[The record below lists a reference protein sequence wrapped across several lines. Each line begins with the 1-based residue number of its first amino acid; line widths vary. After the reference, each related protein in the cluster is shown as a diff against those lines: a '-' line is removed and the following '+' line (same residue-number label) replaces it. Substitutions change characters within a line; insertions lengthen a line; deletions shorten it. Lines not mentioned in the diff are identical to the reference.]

1 MFDEGIINI
10 LLAYSEY
17 FSKSNFIIYGLRL
30 LGWVFI
36 KGLGFLVDKLEDV
49 VKSVTV
55 VTDFFN
61 SPEITNLINKF
72 RPLLYLLFVASII
85 FIGYQLVIN
94 KKFDRSKVPMNIILA
109 LCIIVVMPLAM
120 SKANILTNKVIGEIQ
135 GESQFSDQIISNN
148 VTDLYLLDQANFPIK
163 NDGTVGDI
171 DPKNNIGNNITKINP
186 IEEIDRDKVKNKKV
200 FENEILFDSKGV
212 AKLNKIV
219 GLFKWD
225 DEYYRY
231 HINYMTIIVT
241 LLITAFVMIFTSVKM
256 IKLSIELAFSKVMTT
271 FVAVADLSNGQRMRQ
286 SVNGIISIF
295 VAMISTMLMLK
306 LYILGTAYLS
316 DKISGIGTI
325 CAMLG
330 CAIFVIDGPN
340 YIEKMFGVDAGL
352 SSVWKTVMGINSA
365 MDILGKLGNATT
377 EMMKKA
383 GAGIT
388 NAGAFLAGMTSEA
401 MNQSLDEQIEN
412 DKQKDNDNKGESLE
426 QQMQKEGLSGERSSE
441 NENVNNSDT
450 KENEDYN
457 GVDENLDISNSENG
471 NETLNSN
478 MENEG
483 NNNQSNLE
491 DEINA
496 NNLVEKED
504 DNNVSGNQELSNNSD
519 NSSFENSNKTLEDD
533 INEANNNNIN
543 NGNEGFGEN
552 NINGNEVL
560 GENNNSIDNGSS
572 SLESEIENS
581 NLNSET
587 LGMNNLD
594 TDSLREDNGAIEM
607 EIGSGSSINDSIE
620 GNLKNGDIGGESLDN
635 NIDST
640 SRLGNEDI
648 SNQEKIDDKV
658 DEKAKEE
665 VEMNNPNIGY
675 KNPVEN
681 RNIYDVLKDKLIGNE
696 TLNDTKIKLSRSYE
710 IGKNTTRDINKFINK
725 KKKGDE

>member
-1 MFDEGIINI
+1 MKNDVIDI

-17 FSKSNFIIYGLRL
+17 FSKSNFIIYGFRL

-36 KGLGFLVDKLEDV
+36 KFLGFLVDKLEDV
-49 VKSVTV
+49 VRSVIV

-72 RPLLYLLFVASII
+72 RPLLYLLLVASII

-94 KKFDRSKVPMNIILA
+94 KKFDRSKLPMNIILA
-109 LCIIVVMPLAM
+109 LCIIIVMPLAM

-135 GESQFSDQIISNN
+135 GESQFSDQIINNN

-163 NDGTVGDI
+163 DDGTVGDI
-171 DPKNNIGNNITKINP
+171 DPKNNVGNNITKINP
-186 IEEIDRDKVKNKKV
+186 IEEIDRDKVNNKKV
-200 FENEILFDSKGV
+200 FENEIIFDSKGE

-352 SSVWKTVMGINSA
+352 SSVWRTVMGINSA
-365 MDILGKLGNATT
+365 MDILGKLGNTT
-377 EMMKKA
+377 SEMMKKA
-383 GAGIT
+383 GDGIA

-412 DKQKDNDNKGESLE
+412 DKSKGSDNKGESLE
-426 QQMQKEGLSGERSSE
+426 QQMQKEGLSGEKSSE
-441 NENVNNSDT
+441 NENINNSDT
-450 KENEDYN
+450 KENEDDN
-457 GVDENLDISNSENG
+457 GLDENLDISNSENG

-478 MENEG
+478 MEDEG
-483 NNNQSNLE
+483 NNNQSTLE
-491 DEINA
+491 DEMKA

-504 DNNVSGNQELSNNSD
+504 DNNINGNQELSNNSD
-519 NSSFENSNKTLEDD
+519 NSSSESSAQTLEDD

-543 NGNEGFGEN
+543 GNEA
-552 NINGNEVL
+552 L
-560 GENNNSIDNGSS
+560 GDTNNSIDEGLS
-572 SLESEIENS
+572 SLESEVENS

-587 LGMNNLD
+587 SGINNLD
-594 TDSLREDNGAIEM
+594 AESLGGDNGGIESQLD
-607 EIGSGSSINDSIE
+607 SGNSINDSIE
-620 GNLKNGDIGGESLDN
+620 DNLKNGDIGSEGLDNN

-658 DEKAKEE
+658 DEKAKAE

-681 RNIYDVLKDKLIGNE
+681 RNIYDVLKDKLTGSE
-696 TLNDTKIKLSRSYE
+696 TINDTKIKLGRSYE

-725 KKKGDE
+725 KKKGDK

>member
-1 MFDEGIINI
+1 MGSESIIKI
-10 LLAYSEY
+10 LLVYSEY

-36 KGLGFLVDKLEDV
+36 KFLGFLVDKLEDV

-61 SPEITNLINKF
+61 SPEITNLINRF
-72 RPLLYLLFVASII
+72 RPLLYLLLVASII

-94 KKFDRSKVPMNIILA
+94 KKFDRSKLPMNIILA

-163 NDGTVGDI
+163 DDGTVGDI
-171 DPKNNIGNNITKINP
+171 DPKNNIGNNITRINP
-186 IEEIDRDKVKNKKV
+186 IEEIDRDKVNNKKV
-200 FENEILFDSKGV
+200 FENEIIFDSKGE

-352 SSVWKTVMGINSA
+352 SSVWRTVMGINSA
-365 MDILGKLGNATT
+365 MDILGKLGNTT
-377 EMMKKA
+377 SEMMKKA
-383 GAGIT
+383 GDGIA

-412 DKQKDNDNKGESLE
+412 DKQKDSDNNGESLE
-426 QQMQKEGLSGERSSE
+426 QQMQKEGLNGEKSSE
-441 NENVNNSDT
+441 NDNVNNSDT
-450 KENEDYN
+450 KEKEDDN
-457 GVDENLDISNSENG
+457 GLDENLDISNSENG

-478 MENEG
+478 MEDEG
-483 NNNQSNLE
+483 NNNQSTLE
-491 DEINA
+491 DEMKS

-504 DNNVSGNQELSNNSD
+504 DNNINGNQELSNNSD
-519 NSSFENSNKTLEDD
+519 NSSSESSAQTLEDD

-543 NGNEGFGEN
+543 GNEA
-552 NINGNEVL
+552 L
-560 GENNNSIDNGSS
+560 GDTNNSIDDGLS

-587 LGMNNLD
+587 SGINNLD
-594 TDSLREDNGAIEM
+594 DESLGGDNGGIESQLD
-607 EIGSGSSINDSIE
+607 SGNFINDSIE
-620 GNLKNGDIGGESLDN
+620 DNLKNGDIGSEGLDNN

-640 SRLGNEDI
+640 SKLGNEDI
-648 SNQEKIDDKV
+648 SSQEKIDDKV

-681 RNIYDVLKDKLIGNE
+681 RNIYDVLKDKLTGSE
-696 TLNDTKIKLSRSYE
+696 TINDTKIKLGRSYE

-725 KKKGDE
+725 KKKGDK

>member
-1 MFDEGIINI
+1 MGSESIIKI
-10 LLAYSEY
+10 LLVYSEY

-36 KGLGFLVDKLEDV
+36 KFLGFLVDKLEDV

-61 SPEITNLINKF
+61 SPEITNLINRF
-72 RPLLYLLFVASII
+72 RPLLYLLLVASII

-94 KKFDRSKVPMNIILA
+94 KKFDRSKLPMNIILA

-163 NDGTVGDI
+163 DDGTVGDI

-186 IEEIDRDKVKNKKV
+186 IEEIDRDKVNNKKV
-200 FENEILFDSKGV
+200 FENEIIFDSKGE

-352 SSVWKTVMGINSA
+352 SSVWRTVMGINSA
-365 MDILGKLGNATT
+365 MDILGKLGNTT
-377 EMMKKA
+377 SEMMKKA
-383 GAGIT
+383 GDGIA

-412 DKQKDNDNKGESLE
+412 DKQKDSDNNGESLE
-426 QQMQKEGLSGERSSE
+426 QQMQKEGLNGE
-441 NENVNNSDT
+441 NDNINNSDT
-450 KENEDYN
+450 KEKEDDN
-457 GVDENLDISNSENG
+457 GLGENLDISNSENG
-471 NETLNSN
+471 NEALNSN
-478 MENEG
+478 IEDEG
-483 NNNQSNLE
+483 NNNQSTLE
-491 DEINA
+491 DEMNT

-504 DNNVSGNQELSNNSD
+504 DNNINGNQELSNNSD
-519 NSSFENSNKTLEDD
+519 NSSSESSAQTLEDD

-543 NGNEGFGEN
+543 GNEA
-552 NINGNEVL
+552 L
-560 GENNNSIDNGSS
+560 GDTNNSIDDGLS
-572 SLESEIENS
+572 SLESEVENS

-587 LGMNNLD
+587 SGINNLD
-594 TDSLREDNGAIEM
+594 AESLGGDNGGIESQLD
-607 EIGSGSSINDSIE
+607 SGNSINDSIE
-620 GNLKNGDIGGESLDN
+620 DNLKNGDIGSEGLDNN

-658 DEKAKEE
+658 DERAKAE

-681 RNIYDVLKDKLIGNE
+681 RNIYDVLKDKLTGNE
-696 TLNDTKIKLSRSYE
+696 TLNDTKIKLGRSYE

-725 KKKGDE
+725 KKKGDK

>member
-1 MFDEGIINI
+1 MYEDKIVNI

-17 FSKSNFIIYGLRL
+17 FSKSNFIIYGFRL
-30 LGWVFI
+30 VGWVFI

-72 RPLLYLLFVASII
+72 SPLLYLLLVASII

-94 KKFDRSKVPMNIILA
+94 KKFDRSKLPMNIILA

-163 NDGTVGDI
+163 DDGTVGDI
-171 DPKNNIGNNITKINP
+171 DVKNNVGNNITKINP
-186 IEEIDRDKVKNKKV
+186 IEEIDRDKVNNKKV
-200 FENEILFDSKGV
+200 FENEIIFDSNGE
-212 AKLNKIV
+212 ANLNKIV

-352 SSVWKTVMGINSA
+352 SSVWRTVMGINSA
-365 MDILGKLGNATT
+365 MDILGKLGNTT
-377 EMMKKA
+377 SEMVKKA
-383 GAGIT
+383 GDGIA

-401 MNQSLDEQIEN
+401 MNQSLDDQIEN
-412 DKQKDNDNKGESLE
+412 DKQKDSDNNGESLE
-426 QQMQKEGLSGERSSE
+426 QQMQKEGLNGEKSSE
-441 NENVNNSDT
+441 NDNVNNSDT
-450 KENEDYN
+450 KEKEDDN
-457 GVDENLDISNSENG
+457 GLDENLDISNSENG

-478 MENEG
+478 MEDEG
-483 NNNQSNLE
+483 NNNQSTLE
-491 DEINA
+491 DEMKS

-504 DNNVSGNQELSNNSD
+504 DNNINGNQELSNNSD
-519 NSSFENSNKTLEDD
+519 NSSSESSAQTLEDE

-543 NGNEGFGEN
+543 GNEA
-552 NINGNEVL
+552 L
-560 GENNNSIDNGSS
+560 GDTNNSIDDGLS

-581 NLNSET
+581 NLNSEA

-594 TDSLREDNGAIEM
+594 DESLGGDNGGIESQLD
-607 EIGSGSSINDSIE
+607 SGNSINDSIE
-620 GNLKNGDIGGESLDN
+620 DNLKNVDIGSESLDN

-681 RNIYDVLKDKLIGNE
+681 RNIYDVLKDKLTGSE
-696 TLNDTKIKLSRSYE
+696 TINDTKIKLGRSYE

-725 KKKGDE
+725 KKKGDK

>member
-1 MFDEGIINI
+1 MGSESIIKI
-10 LLAYSEY
+10 LLVYSEY

-36 KGLGFLVDKLEDV
+36 KFLGFLVDKLEDV

-61 SPEITNLINKF
+61 SPEITNLINRF
-72 RPLLYLLFVASII
+72 RPLLYLLLVASII

-94 KKFDRSKVPMNIILA
+94 KKFDRSKLPMNIILA

-163 NDGTVGDI
+163 DDGTVGDI

-186 IEEIDRDKVKNKKV
+186 IEEIDRDKVNNKKV
-200 FENEILFDSKGV
+200 FENEIIFDSKGE

-352 SSVWKTVMGINSA
+352 SSVWRTVMGINSA
-365 MDILGKLGNATT
+365 MDILGKLGNTT
-377 EMMKKA
+377 SEMMKKA
-383 GAGIT
+383 GNGIA

-412 DKQKDNDNKGESLE
+412 DKQKDSDNNGESLE
-426 QQMQKEGLSGERSSE
+426 QQMQKEGLNGE
-441 NENVNNSDT
+441 NDNINNSDT
-450 KENEDYN
+450 KEKEDDN
-457 GVDENLDISNSENG
+457 GLGENLDISNSENG
-471 NETLNSN
+471 NEALNSN
-478 MENEG
+478 IEDEG
-483 NNNQSNLE
+483 NNNQSTLE
-491 DEINA
+491 DEMNT

-504 DNNVSGNQELSNNSD
+504 DNNINGNQELSNNSD
-519 NSSFENSNKTLEDD
+519 NSSSESSAQTLEDD

-543 NGNEGFGEN
+543 GNEA
-552 NINGNEVL
+552 L
-560 GENNNSIDNGSS
+560 GDTNNSIDDGLS
-572 SLESEIENS
+572 SLESEVENS

-587 LGMNNLD
+587 SGINNLD
-594 TDSLREDNGAIEM
+594 AESLGGDNGGIESQLD
-607 EIGSGSSINDSIE
+607 SGNSINDSIE
-620 GNLKNGDIGGESLDN
+620 DNLKNGDIGSEGLDNN

-658 DEKAKEE
+658 DERAKAE

-681 RNIYDVLKDKLIGNE
+681 RNIYDVLKDKLTGNE
-696 TLNDTKIKLSRSYE
+696 TLNDTKIKLGRSYE

-725 KKKGDE
+725 KKKGDK

>member
-1 MFDEGIINI
+1 MYEDKIVNI

-17 FSKSNFIIYGLRL
+17 FSKSNFIIYGFRL
-30 LGWVFI
+30 VGWVFI

-72 RPLLYLLFVASII
+72 SPLLYLLLVASII

-94 KKFDRSKVPMNIILA
+94 KKFDRSKLPMNIILS

-163 NDGTVGDI
+163 DNGTVGDI

-186 IEEIDRDKVKNKKV
+186 IEEIDRDKVNNKKV
-200 FENEILFDSKGV
+200 FENEIIFDSKGE

-352 SSVWKTVMGINSA
+352 SSVWRTVMGINSA
-365 MDILGKLGNATT
+365 MDILGKLGNTT
-377 EMMKKA
+377 SEMMKKA
-383 GAGIT
+383 GDGIA

-412 DKQKDNDNKGESLE
+412 DKQKDSDNNGESLE
-426 QQMQKEGLSGERSSE
+426 QQMQKEGLNGE
-441 NENVNNSDT
+441 NDNINNSDT
-450 KENEDYN
+450 KEKEDDN
-457 GVDENLDISNSENG
+457 GLGENLDISNSENG
-471 NETLNSN
+471 NEALNSN
-478 MENEG
+478 MEDEG
-483 NNNQSNLE
+483 NNNQSTLE
-491 DEINA
+491 DEMNT

-504 DNNVSGNQELSNNSD
+504 DNNINGNQELSNNSD
-519 NSSFENSNKTLEDD
+519 NSSSESSAQTLEDD

-543 NGNEGFGEN
+543 GNEA
-552 NINGNEVL
+552 L
-560 GENNNSIDNGSS
+560 GDTNNSIDDGLS
-572 SLESEIENS
+572 SLESEVENS

-587 LGMNNLD
+587 SGINNLD
-594 TDSLREDNGAIEM
+594 AESLGGDNGGIESQLD
-607 EIGSGSSINDSIE
+607 SGNSINDSIE
-620 GNLKNGDIGGESLDN
+620 DNLKNGDIGSEGLDNN

-658 DEKAKEE
+658 DERAKAE

-681 RNIYDVLKDKLIGNE
+681 RNIYDVLKDKLTGNE
-696 TLNDTKIKLSRSYE
+696 TLNDTKIKLGRSYE

-725 KKKGDE
+725 KKKGDK

>member
-1 MFDEGIINI
+1 MKNDVIDI

-17 FSKSNFIIYGLRL
+17 FSKSNFIIYGFRL
-30 LGWVFI
+30 VGWFII

-61 SPEITNLINKF
+61 SPEIANLINKF
-72 RPLLYLLFVASII
+72 RPLLYLLLVASII

-94 KKFDRSKVPMNIILA
+94 KKFDRSKLPMNIILA

-163 NDGTVGDI
+163 DDGTVGDI
-171 DPKNNIGNNITKINP
+171 DPKNNVGNNITKINP
-186 IEEIDRDKVKNKKV
+186 IEEIDRDKVNNKKV
-200 FENEILFDSKGV
+200 FENEIMFDSKGE

-352 SSVWKTVMGINSA
+352 SSVWRTVMGINSA
-365 MDILGKLGNATT
+365 MDILGKLGNTT
-377 EMMKKA
+377 SEMMKKA
-383 GAGIT
+383 GDGIA

-412 DKQKDNDNKGESLE
+412 DKQKDSDNNGESLE
-426 QQMQKEGLSGERSSE
+426 QQMQKEGLNGEKSSE
-441 NENVNNSDT
+441 NDNVNNSDT
-450 KENEDYN
+450 KEKEDDN
-457 GVDENLDISNSENG
+457 GLDENLDISNSENG

-478 MENEG
+478 MEDEG
-483 NNNQSNLE
+483 NNNQSTLE
-491 DEINA
+491 DEMKS

-504 DNNVSGNQELSNNSD
+504 DNNINGNQELSNNSD
-519 NSSFENSNKTLEDD
+519 NSSSESSAQTLEDD

-543 NGNEGFGEN
+543 GNEA
-552 NINGNEVL
+552 L
-560 GENNNSIDNGSS
+560 GDTNNSIDDGLS

-587 LGMNNLD
+587 SGINNLD
-594 TDSLREDNGAIEM
+594 DESLGGDNGGIESQLD
-607 EIGSGSSINDSIE
+607 SGNFINDSIE
-620 GNLKNGDIGGESLDN
+620 DNLKNGDIGSEGLDNN

-640 SRLGNEDI
+640 SKLGNEDI
-648 SNQEKIDDKV
+648 SSQEKIDDKV

-681 RNIYDVLKDKLIGNE
+681 RNIYDVLKDKLTGSE
-696 TLNDTKIKLSRSYE
+696 TINDTKIKLGRSYE

-725 KKKGDE
+725 KKKGDK

>member
-1 MFDEGIINI
+1 MKNDVIDI

-17 FSKSNFIIYGLRL
+17 FSKSNFIIYGFRL
-30 LGWVFI
+30 VGWVFI
-36 KGLGFLVDKLEDV
+36 KGLGYLVDKLEDV

-61 SPEITNLINKF
+61 SPEIANLINKF
-72 RPLLYLLFVASII
+72 RPLLYLLLVASII

-94 KKFDRSKVPMNIILA
+94 KKFDRSKLPMNIILA

-148 VTDLYLLDQANFPIK
+148 VTDLYLLEQANFPIK
-163 NDGTVGDI
+163 DDGTVGDI
-171 DPKNNIGNNITKINP
+171 DPKNNVGNNITKINP
-186 IEEIDRDKVKNKKV
+186 IEEIDRDKVNNKKV
-200 FENEILFDSKGV
+200 FENEIIFDSKGE

-352 SSVWKTVMGINSA
+352 SSVWRTVMGINSA
-365 MDILGKLGNATT
+365 MDILGKLGNTT
-377 EMMKKA
+377 SEMMKKA
-383 GAGIT
+383 GDGIT

-412 DKQKDNDNKGESLE
+412 DKSKGSDNKGESLE
-426 QQMQKEGLSGERSSE
+426 QQMQKEGLNGEKSSE

-450 KENEDYN
+450 KEKEDDN
-457 GVDENLDISNSENG
+457 GLDENLDISNSENG

-478 MENEG
+478 MEDEG
-483 NNNQSNLE
+483 NNNQSTLE
-491 DEINA
+491 DEMKA

-504 DNNVSGNQELSNNSD
+504 DNNINGNQELSNNSD
-519 NSSFENSNKTLEDD
+519 NSSSESSAQTLEDD

-543 NGNEGFGEN
+543 GNEA
-552 NINGNEVL
+552 L
-560 GENNNSIDNGSS
+560 GDTNNSIDEGSS
-572 SLESEIENS
+572 SLESEIENG

-587 LGMNNLD
+587 SGMNNLD
-594 TDSLREDNGAIEM
+594 TESLGLDDGGIESQLDSGN
-607 EIGSGSSINDSIE
+607 SINASIE
-620 GNLKNGDIGGESLDN
+620 DNLKNGDIGSESLDNN

-681 RNIYDVLKDKLIGNE
+681 RNIYDVLKDKLTGSE
-696 TLNDTKIKLSRSYE
+696 TINDTKIKLSRSYE

-725 KKKGDE
+725 KKKGDK

>member
-1 MFDEGIINI
+1 MGSESIIKI
-10 LLAYSEY
+10 LLVYSEY

-36 KGLGFLVDKLEDV
+36 KFLGFLVDKLEDV

-61 SPEITNLINKF
+61 SPEITNLINRF
-72 RPLLYLLFVASII
+72 RPLLYLLLVASII

-94 KKFDRSKVPMNIILA
+94 KKFDRSKLPMNIILA

-163 NDGTVGDI
+163 DNGTVGDI

-186 IEEIDRDKVKNKKV
+186 IEEIDRDKVNNKKV
-200 FENEILFDSKGV
+200 FENEIIFDSKGE

-352 SSVWKTVMGINSA
+352 SSVWRTVMGINSA
-365 MDILGKLGNATT
+365 MDILGKLGNTT
-377 EMMKKA
+377 SEMMKKA
-383 GAGIT
+383 GDGIA

-412 DKQKDNDNKGESLE
+412 DKQKDSDNNGESLE
-426 QQMQKEGLSGERSSE
+426 QQMQKEGLNGE
-441 NENVNNSDT
+441 NDNINNSDT
-450 KENEDYN
+450 KEKEDDN
-457 GVDENLDISNSENG
+457 GLGENLDISNSENG
-471 NETLNSN
+471 NEALNSN
-478 MENEG
+478 MEDEG
-483 NNNQSNLE
+483 NNNQSTLE
-491 DEINA
+491 DEMNT

-504 DNNVSGNQELSNNSD
+504 DNNINGNQELSNNSD
-519 NSSFENSNKTLEDD
+519 NSSSESSAQTLEDD

-543 NGNEGFGEN
+543 GNEA
-552 NINGNEVL
+552 L
-560 GENNNSIDNGSS
+560 GDTNNSIDDGLS
-572 SLESEIENS
+572 SLESEVENS

-587 LGMNNLD
+587 SGINNLD
-594 TDSLREDNGAIEM
+594 DESLGVDNGGIESQLD
-607 EIGSGSSINDSIE
+607 SGNSINDSIE
-620 GNLKNGDIGGESLDN
+620 DNLKNGDIGSESLDNN

-681 RNIYDVLKDKLIGNE
+681 RNIYDVLKDKLTGSE
-696 TLNDTKIKLSRSYE
+696 TINDTKIKLSRSYE

-725 KKKGDE
+725 KKKGDK

>member
-1 MFDEGIINI
+1 MKNDVIDI

-17 FSKSNFIIYGLRL
+17 FSKSNFIIYGFRL

-36 KGLGFLVDKLEDV
+36 KFLGFLVDKLEDV
-49 VKSVTV
+49 VRSVIV

-61 SPEITNLINKF
+61 SPEITNLINRF
-72 RPLLYLLFVASII
+72 RPLLYLLLVASII
-85 FIGYQLVIN
+85 FIGYELVIN
-94 KKFDRSKVPMNIILA
+94 KKFDRSKLPMNIILA

-163 NDGTVGDI
+163 DDGTVGDI
-171 DPKNNIGNNITKINP
+171 DPKNNIGNNITRINP
-186 IEEIDRDKVKNKKV
+186 IEEIDRDKVNNKKV
-200 FENEILFDSKGV
+200 FENEIIFDSKGE

-352 SSVWKTVMGINSA
+352 SSVWRTVMGINSA
-365 MDILGKLGNATT
+365 MDILGKLGNTT
-377 EMMKKA
+377 SEMMKKA
-383 GAGIT
+383 GDGIA

-412 DKQKDNDNKGESLE
+412 DKQKDSDNNGESLE
-426 QQMQKEGLSGERSSE
+426 QQMQKEGLNGEKSSE
-441 NENVNNSDT
+441 NDNVNNSDT
-450 KENEDYN
+450 KEKEDDN
-457 GVDENLDISNSENG
+457 GLDENLDISNSENG

-478 MENEG
+478 MEDEG
-483 NNNQSNLE
+483 NNNQSTLE
-491 DEINA
+491 DEMKS

-504 DNNVSGNQELSNNSD
+504 DNNINGNQELSNNSD
-519 NSSFENSNKTLEDD
+519 NSSSESSAQTLEDD

-543 NGNEGFGEN
+543 GNEA
-552 NINGNEVL
+552 L
-560 GENNNSIDNGSS
+560 GDTNNSIDDGLS

-587 LGMNNLD
+587 SGINNLD
-594 TDSLREDNGAIEM
+594 DESLGGDNGGIESQLD
-607 EIGSGSSINDSIE
+607 SGNFINDSIE
-620 GNLKNGDIGGESLDN
+620 DNLKNGDIGSEGLDNN

-640 SRLGNEDI
+640 SKLGNEDI
-648 SNQEKIDDKV
+648 SSQEKIDDKV

-681 RNIYDVLKDKLIGNE
+681 RNIYDVLKDKLTGSE
-696 TLNDTKIKLSRSYE
+696 TINDTKIKLGRSYE
-710 IGKNTTRDINKFINK
+710 IGKNTTSDINKFINK
-725 KKKGDE
+725 KKKGDK

>member
-1 MFDEGIINI
+1 MYEDKIVNI

-17 FSKSNFIIYGLRL
+17 FSKSNFIIYGFRL
-30 LGWVFI
+30 VGWVFI

-72 RPLLYLLFVASII
+72 SPLLYLLLVASII

-94 KKFDRSKVPMNIILA
+94 KKFDRSKLPMNIILA

-163 NDGTVGDI
+163 DDGTVGDI
-171 DPKNNIGNNITKINP
+171 DVKNNVGNNITKINP
-186 IEEIDRDKVKNKKV
+186 IEEIDRDKVNNKKV
-200 FENEILFDSKGV
+200 FENEIIFDSNGE
-212 AKLNKIV
+212 ANLNKIV

-352 SSVWKTVMGINSA
+352 SSVWRTVMGINSA
-365 MDILGKLGNATT
+365 MDILGKLGNTT
-377 EMMKKA
+377 SEMVKKA
-383 GAGIT
+383 GDGIA

-412 DKQKDNDNKGESLE
+412 DKQKDSDNNGESLE
-426 QQMQKEGLSGERSSE
+426 QQMQKEGLNGEKSSE
-441 NENVNNSDT
+441 NDNVNNSDT
-450 KENEDYN
+450 KEKEDDN
-457 GVDENLDISNSENG
+457 GLDENLDISNSENG

-478 MENEG
+478 MEDEG
-483 NNNQSNLE
+483 NNNQSTLE
-491 DEINA
+491 DEMKS

-504 DNNVSGNQELSNNSD
+504 DNNINGNQELSNNSD
-519 NSSFENSNKTLEDD
+519 NSSSESSAQTLEDD

-543 NGNEGFGEN
+543 GNEA
-552 NINGNEVL
+552 L
-560 GENNNSIDNGSS
+560 GDTNNSIDDGLS

-581 NLNSET
+581 NLNSEA

-594 TDSLREDNGAIEM
+594 DESLGGDNGGIESQLD
-607 EIGSGSSINDSIE
+607 SGNSINDSIE
-620 GNLKNGDIGGESLDN
+620 DNLKNGDIGSESLDN

-681 RNIYDVLKDKLIGNE
+681 RNIYDVLKDKLTGSE
-696 TLNDTKIKLSRSYE
+696 TINDTKIKLGRSYE

-725 KKKGDE
+725 KKKGDK

>member
-1 MFDEGIINI
+1 MKNDVIDI

-17 FSKSNFIIYGLRL
+17 FSKSNFIIYGFRL

-36 KGLGFLVDKLEDV
+36 KFLGFLVDKLEDV
-49 VKSVTV
+49 VRSVIV

-72 RPLLYLLFVASII
+72 RPLLYLLLVASII

-94 KKFDRSKVPMNIILA
+94 KKFDRSKLPMNIILA
-109 LCIIVVMPLAM
+109 LCIIIVMPLAM

-135 GESQFSDQIISNN
+135 GESQFSDQIINNN

-163 NDGTVGDI
+163 DDGTVGDI
-171 DPKNNIGNNITKINP
+171 DPKNNVGNNITKINP
-186 IEEIDRDKVKNKKV
+186 IEEIDRDKVNNKKV
-200 FENEILFDSKGV
+200 FENEIIFDSKGE

-271 FVAVADLSNGQRMRQ
+271 FVAVADLSDGQRMRQ

-352 SSVWKTVMGINSA
+352 SSVWRTVMGINSA
-365 MDILGKLGNATT
+365 MDILGKLGNTT
-377 EMMKKA
+377 SEMMKKA
-383 GAGIT
+383 GDGIA

-412 DKQKDNDNKGESLE
+412 DKSKGSDNKGESLE
-426 QQMQKEGLSGERSSE
+426 QQMQKEGLSGEKSSE
-441 NENVNNSDT
+441 NENINNSDT
-450 KENEDYN
+450 KENEDDN
-457 GVDENLDISNSENG
+457 GLDENLDISNSENG

-478 MENEG
+478 MEDEG
-483 NNNQSNLE
+483 NNNQSTLE
-491 DEINA
+491 DEMKA

-504 DNNVSGNQELSNNSD
+504 DNNINGNQELSNNSD
-519 NSSFENSNKTLEDD
+519 NSSSESSAQTLEDD

-543 NGNEGFGEN
+543 GNEA
-552 NINGNEVL
+552 L
-560 GENNNSIDNGSS
+560 GDTNNSIDEGSS
-572 SLESEIENS
+572 SLESEIENG

-587 LGMNNLD
+587 PGMNNLD
-594 TDSLREDNGAIEM
+594 TESLGLDDVGIESQLDSGN
-607 EIGSGSSINDSIE
+607 SINDSIE
-620 GNLKNGDIGGESLDN
+620 DNLKNGDIGSESLDNN

-681 RNIYDVLKDKLIGNE
+681 RNIYDVLKDKLTGSE
-696 TLNDTKIKLSRSYE
+696 TINDTKIKLSRSYE

-725 KKKGDE
+725 KKKGDK

>member
-1 MFDEGIINI
+1 W
-10 LLAYSEY
+10 
-17 FSKSNFIIYGLRL
+17 FI
-30 LGWVFI
+30 I

-61 SPEITNLINKF
+61 SPEIANLINKF
-72 RPLLYLLFVASII
+72 RPLLYLLLVASII

-94 KKFDRSKVPMNIILA
+94 KKFDRSKLPMNIILA

-163 NDGTVGDI
+163 DDGTVGDI
-171 DPKNNIGNNITKINP
+171 DPKNNVGNNITKINP
-186 IEEIDRDKVKNKKV
+186 IEEIDRDKVNNKKV
-200 FENEILFDSKGV
+200 FENEIIFDSKGE

-271 FVAVADLSNGQRMRQ
+271 FVAVADLSNGQRIRQ

-352 SSVWKTVMGINSA
+352 SSVWRTVMGINSS
-365 MDILGKLGNATT
+365 MDILGKLGNTSS

-383 GAGIT
+383 GDGIA

-412 DKQKDNDNKGESLE
+412 DKQKDSDNNGESLE
-426 QQMQKEGLSGERSSE
+426 QQMQKEGLNGE
-441 NENVNNSDT
+441 NDNVNNSDT
-450 KENEDYN
+450 KEKEDDN
-457 GVDENLDISNSENG
+457 GLDENLDISNSENG
-471 NETLNSN
+471 NEALNSN
-478 MENEG
+478 MEDEG
-483 NNNQSNLE
+483 NNNQSTLE
-491 DEINA
+491 DEMNA

-504 DNNVSGNQELSNNSD
+504 DNNINGNQELSNNSD
-519 NSSFENSNKTLEDD
+519 NSSSESSAQTLEDD

-543 NGNEGFGEN
+543 GNEA
-552 NINGNEVL
+552 L
-560 GENNNSIDNGSS
+560 GDTNNSIDDGLS

-587 LGMNNLD
+587 SGINNLD
-594 TDSLREDNGAIEM
+594 AESLGGDNGGIESQLD
-607 EIGSGSSINDSIE
+607 SGNSINDSIE
-620 GNLKNGDIGGESLDN
+620 DNLKNGDIGSEGLDNN

-681 RNIYDVLKDKLIGNE
+681 RNIYDVLKDKLTGSE
-696 TLNDTKIKLSRSYE
+696 TINDTKIKLSRSYE

-725 KKKGDE
+725 KKKGDK

>member
-1 MFDEGIINI
+1 MYEDKIVNI

-17 FSKSNFIIYGLRL
+17 FSKSNFIIYGFRL
-30 LGWVFI
+30 VGWVFI

-72 RPLLYLLFVASII
+72 SPLLYLLLVASII

-94 KKFDRSKVPMNIILA
+94 KKFDRSKLPMNIILA

-163 NDGTVGDI
+163 DDGTVGDI
-171 DPKNNIGNNITKINP
+171 DVKNNVGNNITKINP
-186 IEEIDRDKVKNKKV
+186 IEEIDRDKVNNKKV
-200 FENEILFDSKGV
+200 FENEIIFDSNGE
-212 AKLNKIV
+212 ANLNKIV

-352 SSVWKTVMGINSA
+352 SSVWRTVMGINSA
-365 MDILGKLGNATT
+365 MDILGKLGNTT
-377 EMMKKA
+377 SEMVKKA
-383 GAGIT
+383 GDGIA

-412 DKQKDNDNKGESLE
+412 DKQKDSDNNGESLE
-426 QQMQKEGLSGERSSE
+426 QQMQKEGLNGEKSSE
-441 NENVNNSDT
+441 NDNVNNSDT
-450 KENEDYN
+450 KEKEDDN
-457 GVDENLDISNSENG
+457 GLDENLDISNSENG

-478 MENEG
+478 MEDEG
-483 NNNQSNLE
+483 NNNQSTLE
-491 DEINA
+491 DEMKS

-504 DNNVSGNQELSNNSD
+504 DNNINGNQELSNNSD
-519 NSSFENSNKTLEDD
+519 NSSSESSAQTLEDE
-533 INEANNNNIN
+533 INEANNS
-543 NGNEGFGEN
+543 
-552 NINGNEVL
+552 NINGNEAL
-560 GENNNSIDNGSS
+560 GDTNNSIDDGLS

-581 NLNSET
+581 NLNSEA

-594 TDSLREDNGAIEM
+594 DESLGGDNGGIESQLD
-607 EIGSGSSINDSIE
+607 SGNSINDSIE
-620 GNLKNGDIGGESLDN
+620 DNLKNGDIGSESLDN

-681 RNIYDVLKDKLIGNE
+681 RNIYDVLKDKLTGSE
-696 TLNDTKIKLSRSYE
+696 TINDTKIKLGRSYE

-725 KKKGDE
+725 KKKGDK

>member
-1 MFDEGIINI
+1 MGGDSIIKI
-10 LLAYSEY
+10 LLVYSEY
-17 FSKSNFIIYGLRL
+17 FSKSNFIIYGFRL
-30 LGWVFI
+30 VGWFII

-61 SPEITNLINKF
+61 SPEIANLINKF
-72 RPLLYLLFVASII
+72 RSLLYLLLVASII

-94 KKFDRSKVPMNIILA
+94 KKFDRSKLPMNIILA

-163 NDGTVGDI
+163 DDGTVGDI
-171 DPKNNIGNNITKINP
+171 DPKNNVGNNITKINP
-186 IEEIDRDKVKNKKV
+186 IEEIDRDKVNNKKV
-200 FENEILFDSKGV
+200 FENEIIFDSKGE

-352 SSVWKTVMGINSA
+352 SSVWRTVMGINSA
-365 MDILGKLGNATT
+365 MDILGKLGNTT
-377 EMMKKA
+377 SEMMKKA
-383 GAGIT
+383 GDGIK

-412 DKQKDNDNKGESLE
+412 DKSKDSDNKGESLE
-426 QQMQKEGLSGERSSE
+426 QQMQKEGLSGEKSSE
-441 NENVNNSDT
+441 NENINNSDT
-450 KENEDYN
+450 KENEDDN
-457 GVDENLDISNSENG
+457 GLDEKLDISNSENG

-478 MENEG
+478 MEDEG
-483 NNNQSNLE
+483 NNNQSTLE
-491 DEINA
+491 DEMKA

-504 DNNVSGNQELSNNSD
+504 DNNINGNQELSNNSD
-519 NSSFENSNKTLEDD
+519 NSSSESSAQTLEDD

-543 NGNEGFGEN
+543 GNEA
-552 NINGNEVL
+552 L
-560 GENNNSIDNGSS
+560 GDTNNSIDEGSS
-572 SLESEIENS
+572 SLESEIENG

-587 LGMNNLD
+587 PGMNNLD
-594 TDSLREDNGAIEM
+594 TESLGLDDGGIESQLDSGN
-607 EIGSGSSINDSIE
+607 SINDSIE
-620 GNLKNGDIGGESLDN
+620 DNLENGDIGSESLDNN

-648 SNQEKIDDKV
+648 SNQEKIADKV

-681 RNIYDVLKDKLIGNE
+681 RNIYDVLKDKLTGSE
-696 TLNDTKIKLSRSYE
+696 TINDTKIKLSRSYE

-725 KKKGDE
+725 KKKGDK

>member
-1 MFDEGIINI
+1 MYEDKIVNI

-17 FSKSNFIIYGLRL
+17 FSKSNFIIYGFRL
-30 LGWVFI
+30 VGWVFI

-72 RPLLYLLFVASII
+72 SPLLYLLLVASII

-94 KKFDRSKVPMNIILA
+94 KKFDRSKLPMNIILA

-163 NDGTVGDI
+163 DDGTVGDI
-171 DPKNNIGNNITKINP
+171 DVKNNVGNNITKINP
-186 IEEIDRDKVKNKKV
+186 IEEIDRDKVNNKKV
-200 FENEILFDSKGV
+200 FENEIIFDSNGE
-212 AKLNKIV
+212 ANLNKIV

-352 SSVWKTVMGINSA
+352 SSVWRTVMGINSS
-365 MDILGKLGNATT
+365 MDILGKLGNTT
-377 EMMKKA
+377 SEMMKKA
-383 GAGIT
+383 GDGIA

-412 DKQKDNDNKGESLE
+412 DKQKDSDNKGESLE
-426 QQMQKEGLSGERSSE
+426 QQMQKEGLSGEKSSE
-441 NENVNNSDT
+441 NENINNSDT
-450 KENEDYN
+450 KENEDDN
-457 GVDENLDISNSENG
+457 GLDENLDISNSENG

-478 MENEG
+478 MEDEG
-483 NNNQSNLE
+483 NNNQSTLE
-491 DEINA
+491 DEMKA

-504 DNNVSGNQELSNNSD
+504 DNNINGNQELSNNSD
-519 NSSFENSNKTLEDD
+519 NSSSESSAQTLEDD

-543 NGNEGFGEN
+543 GNET
-552 NINGNEVL
+552 L
-560 GENNNSIDNGSS
+560 GYTNNSIDDGLS

-581 NLNSET
+581 HLNSET
-587 LGMNNLD
+587 SGINNLD
-594 TDSLREDNGAIEM
+594 DESLGGDNGGIE
-607 EIGSGSSINDSIE
+607 SQLDSRNSINDSIE
-620 GNLKNGDIGGESLDN
+620 DNLKNGDIGSESLDNN

-675 KNPVEN
+675 KNPIEN
-681 RNIYDVLKDKLIGNE
+681 RNIYDVLKDKLTGSE
-696 TLNDTKIKLSRSYE
+696 TINDTKIKLGRSYE

-725 KKKGDE
+725 KKKGDK

>member
-1 MFDEGIINI
+1 MYEDKIVNI

-17 FSKSNFIIYGLRL
+17 FSKSNFIIYGFRL
-30 LGWVFI
+30 VGWVFI

-72 RPLLYLLFVASII
+72 SPLLYLLLVASII

-94 KKFDRSKVPMNIILA
+94 KKFDRSKLPMNIILS

-163 NDGTVGDI
+163 DDGTVGDI
-171 DPKNNIGNNITKINP
+171 DIKNNVGNNITKINP
-186 IEEIDRDKVKNKKV
+186 IEEIDRDKVNNKKV
-200 FENEILFDSKGV
+200 FENEIIFDSNGE
-212 AKLNKIV
+212 ANLNKIV

-352 SSVWKTVMGINSA
+352 SSVWRTVMGINSA
-365 MDILGKLGNATT
+365 MDILGKLGNTT
-377 EMMKKA
+377 SEMMKKA
-383 GAGIT
+383 GDGIA

-412 DKQKDNDNKGESLE
+412 DKSKDSDNKGESLE
-426 QQMQKEGLSGERSSE
+426 QQMKKEGLSGEKSSE
-441 NENVNNSDT
+441 NENINNSDT
-450 KENEDYN
+450 KENEDDN
-457 GVDENLDISNSENG
+457 GLDENLDISNSENG

-478 MENEG
+478 MEDEG
-483 NNNQSNLE
+483 NNNQSTLE
-491 DEINA
+491 DEMKA

-504 DNNVSGNQELSNNSD
+504 DNNINGNQELSNNSD
-519 NSSFENSNKTLEDD
+519 NSSSESSAQTLEDD

-543 NGNEGFGEN
+543 GNEA
-552 NINGNEVL
+552 L
-560 GENNNSIDNGSS
+560 GDTNNSIDDGLS

-587 LGMNNLD
+587 SGINNLD
-594 TDSLREDNGAIEM
+594 DESLGVDNGGIESQLD
-607 EIGSGSSINDSIE
+607 SGNSINDSIE
-620 GNLKNGDIGGESLDN
+620 DNLKNGDIGSESLDNN

-681 RNIYDVLKDKLIGNE
+681 RNIYDVLKDKLTGSE
-696 TLNDTKIKLSRSYE
+696 TINDTKIKLSRSYE

-725 KKKGDE
+725 KKKGDK

>member
-1 MFDEGIINI
+1 MYEDKIVNI

-17 FSKSNFIIYGLRL
+17 FSKSNFIIYGFRL
-30 LGWVFI
+30 VGWVFI

-72 RPLLYLLFVASII
+72 SPLLYLLLVASII

-94 KKFDRSKVPMNIILA
+94 KKFDRSKLPMNIILA

-135 GESQFSDQIISNN
+135 GESQFSDQIIINN

-163 NDGTVGDI
+163 DDGTVGDI
-171 DPKNNIGNNITKINP
+171 DVKNNVGNNITKINP
-186 IEEIDRDKVKNKKV
+186 IEEIDRDKVNNKKV
-200 FENEILFDSKGV
+200 FENEIIFDSNGE
-212 AKLNKIV
+212 ANLNKIV

-352 SSVWKTVMGINSA
+352 SSVWRTVMGINSA
-365 MDILGKLGNATT
+365 MDILGKLGNTT
-377 EMMKKA
+377 SEMVKKA
-383 GAGIT
+383 GDGIA

-401 MNQSLDEQIEN
+401 MNQSLDDQIEN
-412 DKQKDNDNKGESLE
+412 DKQKDSDNNGESLE
-426 QQMQKEGLSGERSSE
+426 QQMQKEGLNGEKSSE
-441 NENVNNSDT
+441 NDNVNNSDT
-450 KENEDYN
+450 KEKEDDN
-457 GVDENLDISNSENG
+457 GLDENLDISNSENG

-478 MENEG
+478 MEDEG
-483 NNNQSNLE
+483 NNNQSTLE
-491 DEINA
+491 DEMKS

-504 DNNVSGNQELSNNSD
+504 DNNINGNQELSNNSD
-519 NSSFENSNKTLEDD
+519 NSSSESSAQTLEDE

-543 NGNEGFGEN
+543 GNEA
-552 NINGNEVL
+552 L
-560 GENNNSIDNGSS
+560 GDTNNSIDDGLS

-581 NLNSET
+581 NLNSEA

-594 TDSLREDNGAIEM
+594 DESLGGDNGGIESQLD
-607 EIGSGSSINDSIE
+607 SGNSINDSIE
-620 GNLKNGDIGGESLDN
+620 DNLKNGDIGSESLDN

-681 RNIYDVLKDKLIGNE
+681 RNIYDVLKDKLTGSE
-696 TLNDTKIKLSRSYE
+696 TINDTKIKLGRSYE

-725 KKKGDE
+725 KKKGDK

>member
-1 MFDEGIINI
+1 MKNDVIDI

-17 FSKSNFIIYGLRL
+17 FSKSNFIIYGFRL

-36 KGLGFLVDKLEDV
+36 KFLGFLVDKLEDV
-49 VKSVTV
+49 VRSVIV

-72 RPLLYLLFVASII
+72 RPLLYLLLVASII

-94 KKFDRSKVPMNIILA
+94 KKFDRSKLPMNIILA
-109 LCIIVVMPLAM
+109 LCIIIVMPLAM

-135 GESQFSDQIISNN
+135 GESQFSDQIINNN

-163 NDGTVGDI
+163 DDGTVGDI
-171 DPKNNIGNNITKINP
+171 DPKNNVGNNITKINP
-186 IEEIDRDKVKNKKV
+186 IEEIDRDKVNNKKV
-200 FENEILFDSKGV
+200 FENEIIFDSKGE

-352 SSVWKTVMGINSA
+352 SSVWRTVMGINSA
-365 MDILGKLGNATT
+365 MDILGKLGNTT
-377 EMMKKA
+377 SEMMKKA
-383 GAGIT
+383 GDGIA

-412 DKQKDNDNKGESLE
+412 DKSKGSDNKGESLE
-426 QQMQKEGLSGERSSE
+426 QQMQKEGLSGEKSSE
-441 NENVNNSDT
+441 NENINNSDT
-450 KENEDYN
+450 KENEDDN
-457 GVDENLDISNSENG
+457 GLDENLDISNSENG

-478 MENEG
+478 MEDEG
-483 NNNQSNLE
+483 NNNQSTLE
-491 DEINA
+491 DEMKA

-504 DNNVSGNQELSNNSD
+504 DNNINGNQELSNNSD
-519 NSSFENSNKTLEDD
+519 NSSSESSAQTLEDD

-543 NGNEGFGEN
+543 GNEA
-552 NINGNEVL
+552 L
-560 GENNNSIDNGSS
+560 GDTNNSIDEGSS
-572 SLESEIENS
+572 SLESEIENG

-587 LGMNNLD
+587 PGMNNLD
-594 TDSLREDNGAIEM
+594 TESLGLDDVGIESQLDSGN
-607 EIGSGSSINDSIE
+607 SINDSIE
-620 GNLKNGDIGGESLDN
+620 DNLKNGDIGSESLDNN

-681 RNIYDVLKDKLIGNE
+681 RNIYDVLKDKLTGSE
-696 TLNDTKIKLSRSYE
+696 TINDTKIKLSRSYE

-725 KKKGDE
+725 KKKGDK